1 MAYVS
6 LWPTLSNVFSPAKRK
21 SKGVIV
27 IYTVLLGCV
36 ASWPVIGWRL
46 PRTDQR
52 LAWRRPRSRPPR
64 QLFFQTHACETGPI
78 YHQRQAG
85 TVRSN
90 VAACEVKMVN
100 AQNAVSLAIG
110 CSIAAAAAVCSEFSE
125 GRARTA
131 IPDVT
136 DRYVRSWGQTS

>member
-1 MAYVS
+1 MACHWLKAAPYRS
-6 LWPTLSNVFSPAKRK
+6 EI
-21 SKGVIV
+21 G
-27 IYTVLLGCV
+27 V
-36 ASWPVIGWRL
+36 ASATIASATTAVV
-46 PRTDQR
+46 
-52 LAWRRPRSRPPR
+52 
-64 QLFFQTHACETGPI
+64 FQTHACETGPI

-85 TVRSN
+85 TERSN

-136 DRYVRSWGQTS
+136 DRYVRS